1 MNQKQLKDII
11 AEVAAGY
18 SIKRIILFGS
28 RADGTNSNDSDVDLI
43 VEFYDSVSIL
53 TLSQLRCDLEE
64 ALGLSVDLIHGPLRD
79 TDLIEPGAMVELY
92 AA

>member
-1 MNQKQLKDII
+1 MDQKQLKDII

-18 SIKRIILFGS
+18 PIKNIILFGS